1 MTDGH
6 NATHPTRRRK
16 VLNAYA
22 TNRGVPVSKFKFIL
36 DGTRLNLEED
46 GDKPVKMLEI
56 EDGDQ
61 IDAMVE
67 QLGGF

>member
-1 MTDGH
+1 M
-6 NATHPTRRRK
+6 
-16 VLNAYA
+16 AYA
-22 TNRGVPVSKFKFIL
+22 KNKGVDVSKFKFLL
-36 DGTRLNLEED
+36 DGTRLDLAED